1 VSDDQEEEMLYIP
14 SVVEQTPRGERSW
27 DLFSRLR
34 QNRLVFIGG
43 EINDTVASLVIAQL
57 FYLQNEDPDKRI
69 ELYIN
74 TVGGEVPAGLAIYDT
89 MQLIRPEIHTFCV
102 GKSVSMGAVLLAAG
116 TKGKRSALPN
126 SRVMIHQPLGGTYG
140 QVSDV
145 DIFTKE
151 LVRTRDRINE
161 IMAYHTGQD
170 VETIKRDTER
180 DRWMTAE
187 EAKEY
192 GIVDEVL
199 TMPSAA
205 KTEAKDDDSESGS

>member
-1 VSDDQEEEMLYIP
+1 MLYIP

-27 DLFSRLR
+27 DLFSRLL
-34 QNRLVFIGG
+34 QNRIIFIGG
-43 EINDTVASLVIAQL
+43 EINDTVASLVIGQL
-57 FYLQNEDPDKRI
+57 FYLQSEDPEKDV
-69 ELYIN
+69 EMYIN

-89 MQLIRPEIHTFCV
+89 MQLVKPDVRTFCV
-102 GKSVSMGAVLLAAG
+102 GKSVSMGALLLAGG

-126 SRVMIHQPLGGTYG
+126 SRVMIHQPLGGTFG

-145 DIFTKE
+145 DIFTRE

-161 IMAYHTGQD
+161 ILAEHTGQD

-199 TMPSAA
+199 SMSVVRSKQKSA
-205 KTEAKDDDSESGS
+205 SG

>member
-1 VSDDQEEEMLYIP
+1 MLYIP

-27 DLFSRLR
+27 DLFSRLL
-34 QNRLVFIGG
+34 QNRIIFIGG
-43 EINDTVASLVIAQL
+43 EINDTVASLVIGQL
-57 FYLQNEDPDKRI
+57 FYLQSEDPGKDI
-69 ELYIN
+69 EMYIN

-89 MQLIRPEIHTFCV
+89 MQLIKPDVRTFCV
-102 GKSVSMGAVLLAAG
+102 GKSVSMGAVLLAG
-116 TKGKRSALPN
+116 GMKGKRSALPN

-145 DIFTKE
+145 DIFTRE
-151 LVRTRDRINE
+151 LLRTRDRINE

-180 DRWMTAE
+180 DRWMTAD

-199 TMPSAA
+199 ARPSVQ
-205 KTEAKDDDSESGS
+205 SEENAGSEE